1 MTRWACLPEN
11 SGARTM
17 AAVCQPPASGLCP
30 FPSGLV
36 PDDSGLKPDAN
47 SSQPDRAD
55 IEPDLSGSKPGGSG
69 YGLTK
74 EEKALVQTAAK

>member
-1 MTRWACLPEN
+1 MTRWSCLPEN

-36 PDDSGLKPDAN
+36 PDDSG
-47 SSQPDRAD
+47 
-55 IEPDLSGSKPGGSG
+55 SKPGGSG

>member
-1 MTRWACLPEN
+1 MTRWSCLPEN

-17 AAVCQPPASGLCP
+17 AAVCQPPASGL
-30 FPSGLV
+30 V
-36 PDDSGLKPDAN
+36 PDDSGSKPDAN
-47 SSQPDRAD
+47 GSQPDRAD

>member
-1 MTRWACLPEN
+1 MTRWSCLPEN

-36 PDDSGLKPDAN
+36 PDDSG
-47 SSQPDRAD
+47 
-55 IEPDLSGSKPGGSG
+55 SKPGGSG
-69 YGLTK
+69 SVLTK
-74 EEKALVQTAAK
+74 EEKALVQAAAK

>member
-1 MTRWACLPEN
+1 
-11 SGARTM
+11 M

-36 PDDSGLKPDAN
+36 PDDSGSKPDAN
-47 SSQPDRAD
+47 
-55 IEPDLSGSKPGGSG
+55 GSKPGGSG

-74 EEKALVQTAAK
+74 EEKALVQAAAK

>member
-1 MTRWACLPEN
+1 
-11 SGARTM
+11 M

-36 PDDSGLKPDAN
+36 PDDSG
-47 SSQPDRAD
+47 
-55 IEPDLSGSKPGGSG
+55 SKPGGSG

>member
-1 MTRWACLPEN
+1 MTRWSCLPEN

-30 FPSGLV
+30 FPAGLV
-36 PDDSGLKPDAN
+36 PDDSGSKPDAN
-47 SSQPDRAD
+47 
-55 IEPDLSGSKPGGSG
+55 GSKPGGSG